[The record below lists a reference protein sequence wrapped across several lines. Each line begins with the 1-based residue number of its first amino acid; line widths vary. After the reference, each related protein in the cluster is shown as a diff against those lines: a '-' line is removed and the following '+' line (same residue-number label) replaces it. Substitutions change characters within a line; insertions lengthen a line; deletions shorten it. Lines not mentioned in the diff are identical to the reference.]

1 MIGLKE
7 SVWWATWYVTSFI
20 RNLITAIVVA
30 LVSLIIF
37 EKTPFIVLA
46 VSIFM
51 YASSSRLIP

>member
-20 RNLITAIVVA
+20 RNLITFIVVA
-30 LVSLIIF
+30 LVPLIIF

-51 YASSSRLIP
+51 YVSSSRLIP

>member
-7 SVWWATWYVTSFI
+7 SVRWATWYVTSFI

-51 YASSSRLIP
+51 YVSSSRLIP

>member
-20 RNLITAIVVA
+20 RNLITAIA

-51 YASSSRLIP
+51 YVSSSRLIP